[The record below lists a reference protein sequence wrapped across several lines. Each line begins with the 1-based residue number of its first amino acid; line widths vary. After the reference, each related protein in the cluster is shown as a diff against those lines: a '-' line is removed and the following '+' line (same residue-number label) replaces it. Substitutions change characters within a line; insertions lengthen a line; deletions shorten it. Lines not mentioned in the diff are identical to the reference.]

1 MAEIPLNPS
10 AAAPAAGPAPG
21 PVAVPAG
28 SPQAAARRAHS
39 PCMGVCRMDVD
50 GKLCVGCLRTLDEVA
65 SWSTATEETRF
76 AILKNVAER
85 RAATEAQ
92 P

>member
-10 AAAPAAGPAPG
+10 TATSAAGTAPAPAAVPG
-21 PVAVPAG
+21 G
-28 SPQAAARRAHS
+28 SPQAAPRRAHS

-50 GKLCVGCLRTLDEVA
+50 GKLCIGCLRTLDEVA

-85 RAATEAQ
+85 RAAIDAE

>member
-1 MAEIPLNPS
+1 
-10 AAAPAAGPAPG
+10 
-21 PVAVPAG
+21 
-28 SPQAAARRAHS
+28 
-39 PCMGVCRMDVD
+39 MGVCRMDVD
-50 GKLCVGCLRTLDEVA
+50 GKLCIGCLHTLDEVA

-85 RAATEAQ
+85 RAEIDTE

>member
-1 MAEIPLNPS
+1 
-10 AAAPAAGPAPG
+10 
-21 PVAVPAG
+21 
-28 SPQAAARRAHS
+28 
-39 PCMGVCRMDVD
+39 MGICRMDVD
-50 GKLCVGCLRTLDEVA
+50 GHLCIGCLRTLDEVA

-85 RAATEAQ
+85 RAAIDAE